1 MAEEPGF
8 DARSIVDAIY
18 DEAADSKIL
27 DLLGFI
33 EEEIRRRGFIPTYCK
48 FSDIFT
54 LIAADAVMRHRV
66 HGGFV
71 ED

>member
-1 MAEEPGF
+1 MAEELEF
-8 DARSIVDAIY
+8 DASEIVLAVY
-18 DEAADSKIL
+18 TNAAESKIL

-33 EEEIRRRGFIPTYCK
+33 ENEIRQRGFTPTYCK

-54 LIAADAVMRHRV
+54 LMAADAVMRHRV

-71 ED
+71 E